1 MIYSRLYGGKEKIM
15 NKWTMLLVGLVATI
29 ALLAAAC
36 GTGSDDEDTPVPVAT
51 ASSGGATTLY

>member
-1 MIYSRLYGGKEKIM
+1 M

-36 GTGSDDEDTPVPVAT
+36 GTGSDDEDTPAPTAT
-51 ASSGGATTLY
+51 ASSPGDSAY